1 MEVWDHFEIRFSLSI
16 LLQSLRLKAG
26 ACEAHSQEFRF
37 HSYLEDLAL
46 KQDCPSDLNHQQ
58 QTAETSFPAHRKH
71 QLLGLETLEVV
82 TWRAFVW
89 LDFVLGGRNL
99 SAAET
104 AAVLHQVRF
113 HLVSSS
119 RLVASA

>member
-1 MEVWDHFEIRFSLSI
+1 MEVLDHFEIRFSLSI
-16 LLQSLRLKAG
+16 LLQSLHLKAG
-26 ACEAHSQEFRF
+26 ACEDHSQEFRSHF
-37 HSYLEDLAL
+37 YLEDLAL
-46 KQDCPSDLNHQQ
+46 KQDCPCDLNHQQ
-58 QTAETSFPAHRKH
+58 RTAETSFPARRKH

-89 LDFVLGGRNL
+89 LDFVWDGMNL

-104 AAVLHQVRF
+104 AVVLHQVHF

-119 RLVASA
+119 QLVASA